1 MPPPTQELILH
12 QDAAREPARAK
23 VSSQHGPARPSRAS
37 TLRRFTGPHGEK
49 SGKVRI
55 WGAGR
60 WALLLGPP
68 TLREA
73 KALGR
78 RPKAWVGRSPLGT
91 SLPAGEEPLPGAS
104 LRLLLPETESGGWVP
119 LTGLGDSLSR
129 PPGLPSLPKAPRR
142 RAGGPFSG
150 FLGAC
155 SVPGER
161 TASRPPPAPPLCPH
175 WGVKAERR
183 WRLREVR
190 RHVQGHSPGS
200 GRVTTGNCQSAKVTL
215 P

>member
-12 QDAAREPARAK
+12 QDAAQEPARAK
-23 VSSQHGPARPSRAS
+23 VPSQHGPARPSRAS

-78 RPKAWVGRSPLGT
+78 GPTAWVGRSPLGT

-104 LRLLLPETESGGWVP
+104 LRLLLPETESGGWAP

-129 PPGLPSLPKAPRR
+129 PPESAQSASEARRWTLLGVLRGLLCAR
-142 RAGGPFSG
+142 GEN
-150 FLGAC
+150 
-155 SVPGER
+155 SVPT
-161 TASRPPPAPPLCPH
+161 TARATTMPTLGSESREEMEAQRGQATC
-175 WGVKAERR
+175 
-183 WRLREVR
+183 
-190 RHVQGHSPGS
+190 PGS
-200 GRVTTGNCQSAKVTL
+200 LTW
-215 P
+215 